1 MLFYS
6 ITCVTI
12 GNFNRKMVILI
23 VDISNSL
30 VVDGILEL
38 MKTINDDFII
48 KLENVST
55 VYEGERRPAL
65 RDVSLSIEENELI
78 YVVGPNASGKTTLL
92 ETINGLLTSFK
103 GGIFVF
109 GLNVKKCGRMIR
121 AEIGYVPQDF
131 MVEPGEPYLA
141 LDVVMMGRYGKIGV
155 LNKPDDGDREKA
167 LEALKLMEIDD
178 LSHRPMGKLSGGQ
191 QQKVMIA
198 RALAK
203 EPKILLLDEP
213 FSNLDPDSKIK
224 IPELISRFHHEKGL
238 TTVIVTHET
247 HRLMRTCQRV
257 VVMNNGRIIADDD
270 PERAL
275 KSLGEAI

>member
-1 MLFYS
+1 M
-6 ITCVTI
+6 
-12 GNFNRKMVILI
+12 NFNRKMVILI

-92 ETINGLLTSFK
+92 ETINGLLASFK

-121 AEIGYVPQDF
+121 TEIGYVPQDF

-224 IPELISRFHHEKGL
+224 IPKLISRFHHEKGL